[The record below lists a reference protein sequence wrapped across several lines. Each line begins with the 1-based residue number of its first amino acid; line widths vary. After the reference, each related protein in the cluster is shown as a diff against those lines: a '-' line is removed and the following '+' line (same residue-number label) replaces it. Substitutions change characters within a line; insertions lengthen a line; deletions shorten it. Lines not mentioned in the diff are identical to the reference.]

1 MVSSEKTKTMTPET
15 VYFSGTWNIIRCQYP
30 CLRQ

>member
-1 MVSSEKTKTMTPET
+1 MTPET
-15 VYFSGTWNIIRCQYP
+15 VYFSGAWNIIRCQYP